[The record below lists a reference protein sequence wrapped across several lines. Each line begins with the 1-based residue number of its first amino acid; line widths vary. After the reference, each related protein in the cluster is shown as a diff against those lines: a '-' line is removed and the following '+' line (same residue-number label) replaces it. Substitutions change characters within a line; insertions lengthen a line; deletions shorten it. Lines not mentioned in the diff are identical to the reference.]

1 MGVFWLTGL
10 SGSGKTTISNLIFTE
25 LKKGHKNVIRIDG
38 DVIREVFG
46 NDLGYSKEER
56 LKSSYRNAR
65 LCKYLD
71 DEGMTVICSTIS
83 MFEEVRIWNR
93 KNIKKYF
100 EVYLKVP
107 IDELKSRDIKGVYSE
122 PKGKVVDF
130 ENGWQEPES
139 PNLIIQNSKISDV
152 NKNAKKI
159 LKAYPFLI

>member
-1 MGVFWLTGL
+1 
-10 SGSGKTTISNLIFTE
+10 
-25 LKKGHKNVIRIDG
+25 
-38 DVIREVFG
+38 
-46 NDLGYSKEER
+46 
-56 LKSSYRNAR
+56 
-65 LCKYLD
+65 
-71 DEGMTVICSTIS
+71 